1 MNPPKDLGRTK
12 MGKRREKHLCPP
24 QIFGF
29 FPFPV
34 QGFKARIG
42 LREILSSV
50 LSSLLRRGERK
61 KTRSETSS
69 QPANNFDYCS
79 AEGAKVLAPWN
90 NHVPTHP
97 SLQACYS
104 T

>member
-1 MNPPKDLGRTK
+1 

-42 LREILSSV
+42 LRGILSSV
-50 LSSLLRRGERK
+50 LSPLLRRGERK
-61 KTRSETSS
+61 KTHSETSS
-69 QPANNFDYCS
+69 QPASNFDYCS
-79 AEGAKVLAPWN
+79 AKDAKVGAEGRRGGFLLCGLCEKILR
-90 NHVPTHP
+90 V
-97 SLQACYS
+97 LCV
-104 T
+104 